1 MQGLYLFS
9 LSLLCL
15 PYKCRN
21 EHYIWNIFKGT
32 LWWFTVL
39 HLCKHFVFSPAG
51 NQLPLLD
58 LLSLF
63 LSECSC
69 FLCHRAEMGA
79 FESICF
85 TLIYFLQS
93 HITPGLILTAFC
105 KQLLPLLGA
114 TVFSSCSLSEE
125 SGFSH
130 ENCTW
135 FLKWQKGCICNRRR
149 RSKRLCGTMP
159 VSDSG
164 CRTTLRSLRAGWA
177 QGGTSPGHLYGS
189 GLPNPH
195 CCVYQPTA
203 AIYSLAVSWTH
214 LEFYLQKHPVE
225 MAFQVMDYLEK
236 YFLCKACSLIVSF
249 GTSMF
254 LSYDI

>member
-93 HITPGLILTAFC
+93 HVTPGLILTAFC

-114 TVFSSCSLSEE
+114 TAAFFLLSLWGERLFAWELYLVSEVIE
-125 SGFSH
+125 
-130 ENCTW
+130 
-135 FLKWQKGCICNRRR
+135 
-149 RSKRLCGTMP
+149 RL
-159 VSDSG
+159 
-164 CRTTLRSLRAGWA
+164 
-177 QGGTSPGHLYGS
+177 
-189 GLPNPH
+189 
-195 CCVYQPTA
+195 
-203 AIYSLAVSWTH
+203 
-214 LEFYLQKHPVE
+214 YLQP
-225 MAFQVMDYLEK
+225 QEK
-236 YFLCKACSLIVSF
+236 EQEAVWHHAQSLTVAAEQP
-249 GTSMF
+249 
-254 LSYDI
+254 